1 MLSFLPTSVDSTWKI
16 NWTRVSS
23 LEKVKWQIT
32 NLLNRRW
39 LRRYCRYSP
48 GLNWTQVSH
57 LKWGTSCFLLLL
69 WANFTCLFVRKY
81 WKFNFLT
88 VHFRHST
95 KLACKLFSQ
104 RKAKRQLFSYLKNNL
119 MQQHLCSVFITLLSA
134 SPSSGLLWFFCL
146 LETKVTREEGCY
158 KNRAATK
165 KNPEYRPNIDHTALY
180 RPQKFLKKRVFTHFA
195 TKVQMFIRAGLYPS
209 SQEIHVKHGACT

>member
-1 MLSFLPTSVDSTWKI
+1 MPVIIIIRTSSTRSELSPASISIVMLSFLPTSVDSTWKI

-57 LKWGTSCFLLLL
+57 LKWGTSCFLLFL

-88 VHFRHST
+88 VHFSHST

-104 RKAKRQLFSYLKNNL
+104 RKAKRQLFSYLKNNF

-146 LETKVTREEGCY
+146 LLWPYHLFRRWQYGVTQIKSYFR
-158 KNRAATK
+158 
-165 KNPEYRPNIDHTALY
+165 
-180 RPQKFLKKRVFTHFA
+180 
-195 TKVQMFIRAGLYPS
+195 
-209 SQEIHVKHGACT
+209 